1 MVKKPL
7 QQAEKLE
14 AFRQQ
19 LADRRVRAP
28 WHSIAR
34 QMDELIAATAGSG
47 EARREQAFRLAKE
60 ATGLDRALLGRYLT
74 TLRRVKSAAA
84 ALGIDP
90 DGLLAVGLNALEM
103 ALRLYDRSPERGLES
118 FQRLKSGRM
127 SLKEVRHML
136 ADAPQG
142 KVGDDVAM
150 RSRALRQRA
159 SEIQAV
165 EAAIEQSVGTLFP
178 KDSIVR
184 RRRGLVYFHRVGIEV
199 VRKDGTTICG
209 VDIVAVDPDS
219 NRDKL
224 DAVLAP
230 VILLSTFFPKFYLV
244 FSPGSD
250 PSAVDEAV
258 EALDLIDARW
268 VGVMKVSVGSEI
280 EVVRKP
286 VGVPVPDRT
295 SRYESLKSALSVG
308 RVSGDKK

>member
-47 EARREQAFRLAKE
+47 EARREQAFRVAKE

-308 RVSGDKK
+308 RVSG

>member
-1 MVKKPL
+1 MIKKPL

-47 EARREQAFRLAKE
+47 EARREQAFRVAKE

-209 VDIVAVDPDS
+209 VDIVAADPDS

>member
-286 VGVPVPDRT
+286 VGVPVPNRT

>member
-1 MVKKPL
+1 MVKKPI
-7 QQAEKLE
+7 QQTEKLE
-14 AFRQQ
+14 AFRQK
-19 LADRRVRAP
+19 LADRRARAP

-34 QMDELIAATAGSG
+34 QMDEVIAATAGSG
-47 EARREQAFRLAKE
+47 EARREKAFRVAKE

-74 TLRRVKSAAA
+74 TLRRVKAAA
-84 ALGIDP
+84 AVLGIDP
-90 DGLLAVGLNALEM
+90 DGLLTVGFNGLEM
-103 ALRLYDRSPERGLES
+103 AVRLYDRSPERGLEA
-118 FQRLKSGRM
+118 FQGLKSGRM
-127 SLKEVRHML
+127 QLEEIRRML
-136 ADAPQG
+136 AEAPQG
-142 KVGDDVAM
+142 KASDDVTV

-165 EAAIEQSVGTLFP
+165 ETAIEQSVGTLFP
-178 KDSIVR
+178 KDSIAR
-184 RRRGLVYFHRVGIEV
+184 RRRGLLYFHRVGMEV
-199 VRKDGTTICG
+199 VGKDGTTICG
-209 VDIVAVDPDS
+209 LDIVAADPDS

-224 DAVLAP
+224 DAVVAP
-230 VILLSTFFPKFYLV
+230 VILLSTFFPKFYVV

-268 VGVMKVSVGSEI
+268 VGVMKVTVGSEV